1 MKVKLHFFRHRPLVD
16 IFNNKKYIT
25 ITPNSIKVYT
35 NEVPFL
41 LSSLQ
46 RERFLALK
54 SVPSP
59 SPALRHAKV
68 GLLAE
73 GGDIWFG
80 WQHSGSPFVWQ
91 WNTRCNCFN
100 KIVGGNLECT
110 PEAFREPILFRL
122 KKKNHSSLATH
133 CLWQAFFSRWSHHL
147 MSIKMCYLNF
157 LHKMKGLLKWNIIF
171 KTQRI
176 NINYNWNLNCIRN
189 SFRYTSSHL
198 SIKNTLPLFL
208 SQELTCKSICYF
220 QKLN

>member
-122 KKKNHSSLATH
+122 KKK
-133 CLWQAFFSRWSHHL
+133 
-147 MSIKMCYLNF
+147 
-157 LHKMKGLLKWNIIF
+157 
-171 KTQRI
+171 
-176 NINYNWNLNCIRN
+176 
-189 SFRYTSSHL
+189 SFVTG
-198 SIKNTLPLFL
+198 NTLFMTGIFFFTLITPLNEYWNVL
-208 SQELTCKSICYF
+208 PELFTQNERPIKVKYHF
-220 QKLN
+220 

>member
-80 WQHSGSPFVWQ
+80 WQHSGSALCGNEILGVIVSIKLWEAI
-91 WNTRCNCFN
+91 WNVHR
-100 KIVGGNLECT
+100 KLLENL
-110 PEAFREPILFRL
+110 FFLDW
-122 KKKNHSSLATH
+122 KKKSYVT
-133 CLWQAFFSRWSHHL
+133 
-147 MSIKMCYLNF
+147 
-157 LHKMKGLLKWNIIF
+157 G
-171 KTQRI
+171 
-176 NINYNWNLNCIRN
+176 
-189 SFRYTSSHL
+189 
-198 SIKNTLPLFL
+198 NTLFMTGIFFTLIAPLN
-208 SQELTCKSICYF
+208 EY
-220 QKLN
+220 

>member
-80 WQHSGSPFVWQ
+80 WQHSGSALCGNEILGVIVSIKLWEAI
-91 WNTRCNCFN
+91 WNVHR
-100 KIVGGNLECT
+100 KLLENL
-110 PEAFREPILFRL
+110 FFLDW
-122 KKKNHSSLATH
+122 KKNHSSLATH
-133 CLWQAFFSRWSHHL
+133 CLWQAFFFTL
-147 MSIKMCYLNF
+147 IAPLNE
-157 LHKMKGLLKWNIIF
+157 
-171 KTQRI
+171 
-176 NINYNWNLNCIRN
+176 Y
-189 SFRYTSSHL
+189 
-198 SIKNTLPLFL
+198 
-208 SQELTCKSICYF
+208 
-220 QKLN
+220 

>member
-176 NINYNWNLNCIRN
+176 NINYNWNLYGI
-189 SFRYTSSHL
+189 
-198 SIKNTLPLFL
+198 
-208 SQELTCKSICYF
+208 
-220 QKLN
+220 

>member
-16 IFNNKKYIT
+16 IFNNKKIYYHNT
-25 ITPNSIKVYT
+25 ELHQSIYK
-35 NEVPFL
+35 L

-46 RERFLALK
+46 RDRFLALK

-80 WQHSGSPFVWQ
+80 WQHSGSTFVWQ

-122 KKKNHSSLATH
+122 KKKSFVTGNTLFMTGI
-133 CLWQAFFSRWSHHL
+133 FFSRWSHHL
-147 MSIKMCYLNF
+147 MSIKMCIYLNF
-157 LHKMKGLLKWNIIF
+157 LHKMKDLLKWNIIF

-176 NINYNWNLNCIRN
+176 NINYNWNLYGIRN
-189 SFRYTSSHL
+189 SFSYSSSHL